1 MSHNSLSMFLNLGDG
16 ARPKLVRNSLKE
28 QTIDR
33 LRDDIVR
40 ARIPPGTALV
50 EREVA
55 EELAISRAPVRDAL
69 MELERE
75 GLVESRGNRRYVI
88 QLCEEDVRELYQVRR
103 ALETLAVRLATRNT
117 CPENCAALLAGVR
130 VMREAVANR
139 DIADHVGAD
148 MQMHRLIWEQAEN
161 RHLFR
166 MLTSMFG
173 PILMFVSNNA
183 EAYDWGE
190 TLTLHEDLVACVNSG
205 DEEAAVESIER
216 HIDEAS
222 ERSLGL
228 FPTPQ
233 APADA
238 GDAHD

>member
-1 MSHNSLSMFLNLGDG
+1 MFLNLGDG

-40 ARIPPGTALV
+40 ARIPPGTRLV

-55 EELAISRAPVRDAL
+55 EQLAISRAPVRDAL

-75 GLVESRGNRRYVI
+75 GLVETRSNGRYVI
-88 QLCEEDVRELYQVRR
+88 QLSEEDVRELYQVRR
-103 ALETLAVRLATRNT
+103 ALETLAVKLATRNT
-117 CPENCAALLAGVR
+117 CPENRAALLAGVR

-139 DIADHVGAD
+139 YRADHVAAD
-148 MQMHRLIWEQAEN
+148 VQMHGLIWEQAEN

-166 MLTSMFG
+166 MLSSMFG

-183 EAYDWGE
+183 EAYDWSE
-190 TLTLHEDLVACVNSG
+190 TLALHEDLVACVNNG
-205 DEEAAVESIER
+205 DEEAAVRSIER
-216 HIDEAS
+216 HIEQAS

-228 FPTPQ
+228 FTAILPR
-233 APADA
+233 AADEDSH
-238 GDAHD
+238 G